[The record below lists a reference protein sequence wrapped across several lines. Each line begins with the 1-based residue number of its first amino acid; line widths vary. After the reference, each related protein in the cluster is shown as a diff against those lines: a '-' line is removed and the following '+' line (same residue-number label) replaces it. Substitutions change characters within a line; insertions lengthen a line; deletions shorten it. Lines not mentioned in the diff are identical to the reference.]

1 LSVTRPGTFDYK
13 LYWEEDGYGFTG
25 SIGHFS
31 IAPKLEINNMV

>member
-1 LSVTRPGTFDYK
+1 

-31 IAPKLEINNMV
+31 IAPKLEINNMVWDASLIMCLIE